1 MKPLLKGE
9 VCFSENYNNWI
20 LNVMVKWGKR
30 RLRIKINSRKMD
42 LKNDFL
48 SCSIT
53 KAQFLTFL
61 SRSETYN
68 FKGNKSIYSELLLE
82 TVETQFLMDSKNPII
97 KLDKRSL
104 IFEGGIKKKDFK
116 SLSNVFILFETLMN
130 EIDSVKQNI

>member
-1 MKPLLKGE
+1 
-9 VCFSENYNNWI
+9 
-20 LNVMVKWGKR
+20 
-30 RLRIKINSRKMD
+30 MD

-48 SCSIT
+48 SCSLT

-97 KLDKRSL
+97 KLDERSL
-104 IFEGGIKKKDFK
+104 IFEGGIKKKDF
-116 SLSNVFILFETLMN
+116 NFFYVY
-130 EIDSVKQNI
+130 NIRL